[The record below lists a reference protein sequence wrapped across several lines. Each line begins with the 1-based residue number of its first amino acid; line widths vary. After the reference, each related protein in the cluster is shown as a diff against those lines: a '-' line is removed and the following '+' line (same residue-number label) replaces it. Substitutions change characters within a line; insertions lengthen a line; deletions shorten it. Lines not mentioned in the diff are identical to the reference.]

1 MSAQRIVNLADL
13 PLSDNGNGKSFQA
26 KLARIAPMLG
36 LKSIGCTLI
45 VLQPGK
51 RAYPHHRH
59 HVGSELFYVLSGS
72 GSVRLDGE
80 TKPIRAG
87 DLIGNPPGAEA
98 HQIVNSGTQELR
110 YLAFSDVN
118 EVDIIEY
125 PDSDKIAAA
134 AGIKD
139 GDFKTATITKM
150 GRLTPAGYFDGEE
163 PK

>member
-45 VLQPGK
+45 VPPPGK